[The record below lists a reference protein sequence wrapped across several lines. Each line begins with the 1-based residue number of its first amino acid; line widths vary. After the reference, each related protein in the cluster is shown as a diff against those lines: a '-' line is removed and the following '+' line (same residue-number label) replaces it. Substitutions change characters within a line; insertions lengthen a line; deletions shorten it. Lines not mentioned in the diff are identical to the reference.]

1 MRNFVFILVFLFSA
15 SDSFSIIGRQ
25 IFSQNKSSKLDV
37 TSFTNDAV
45 VSKIKL
51 IGTSETSTFINNNLK
66 NVLAFYNIITK
77 EFSYWK
83 KVKYIKVDHNY
94 DVLRLR
100 SIATNVF
107 LNLKKEALAFI
118 DKKEN
123 IININSSKVITNT
136 ITLPKQNF
144 HDSLVITIF
153 GKMMALNTLN
163 QSVFPYISRVHL
175 TYCQYFFSTPV
186 HALLKKRN
194 DKDSLFNKLM
204 FKANS

>member
-1 MRNFVFILVFLFSA
+1 MRNYVFILVFLFSA
-15 SDSFSIIGRQ
+15 SDSFSIIGEQ
-25 IFSQNKSSKLDV
+25 IFSQNKPSKLDV
-37 TSFTNDAV
+37 TSFTNDTVAP
-45 VSKIKL
+45 KIKL
-51 IGTSETSTFINNNLK
+51 IGVSATSSFINNNIK
-66 NVLAFYNIITK
+66 NVLAFSNSITK
-77 EFSYWK
+77 EFYYWK
-83 KVKYIKVDHNY
+83 EAKYIKVDHNY
-94 DVLRLR
+94 DVLTLK
-100 SIATNVF
+100 SIANVF
-107 LNLKKEALAFI
+107 FNLKKQALAYI
-118 DKKEN
+118 DEKEN
-123 IININSSKVITNT
+123 VININSSKVITNT

-163 QSVFPYISRVHL
+163 QSVFSYISRVHL

>member
-1 MRNFVFILVFLFSA
+1 MRNYVFILVFLFSA
-15 SDSFSIIGRQ
+15 SDSFSIIGGQ

-37 TSFTNDAV
+37 TSFTNDTVA
-45 VSKIKL
+45 SKVKL
-51 IGTSETSTFINNNLK
+51 IEATEASTFINNNLK
-66 NVLAFYNIITK
+66 NVFAFSNSITK

-83 KVKYIKVDHNY
+83 KAKYIKVDHNY
-94 DVLRLR
+94 DILTLK
-100 SIATNVF
+100 SIANVF
-107 LNLKKEALAFI
+107 FNLKKKAFAYI
-118 DKKEN
+118 DEKEN

-144 HDSLVITIF
+144 HDSLVITTF

-175 TYCQYFFSTPV
+175 TYRQYFFSTPV

-204 FKANS
+204 FNTNS